1 MVSGPSPYD
10 TSVPQ
15 SPPAVVTPSA
25 LRWARESIG
34 YELERGRLL
43 SRDEW
48 LAAMERAYG
57 ADRSTWYVPPA
68 GAIAGVVIESD
79 ERT

>member
-1 MVSGPSPYD
+1 
-10 TSVPQ
+10 
-15 SPPAVVTPSA
+15 
-25 LRWARESIG
+25 
-34 YELERGRLL
+34 
-43 SRDEW
+43 
-48 LAAMERAYG
+48 MERAYG